1 MLGKFNELP
10 MGKRLTIMVVLAAS
24 VAGLLAVTMWSQQPD
39 MQVLFANL
47 TAEDAGAIV
56 EKLKETKVP
65 YEVGAGGASILVPSA
80 QVHDLRLQ
88 LAGQGLPHGGG
99 VGFEL
104 FDRTTVGM
112 SEFVQKLNYRRAL
125 QGELARTI
133 SQMPEVERAR
143 VHLAVP
149 ERRLFSAEQDKTRAS
164 VVLSLRRGGA
174 LSKTQVQGI
183 VHLVASS
190 VEGLQPQNVTIVDG
204 HGRLLS
210 EAADDGPTRLS
221 GSQHEYQRSLEKD
234 VESRIQT
241 MLEHIVGT
249 GKAVVRVSSVLDFR
263 QVELTEE
270 RFDPNGQVVRSEQRN
285 QEKSSGTS
293 GVAGGVPGVGSNV
306 PSGQQA
312 PPPSQSSSNSTQSKN
327 ETLNYEISRTVS
339 RIIEPTGTI
348 KKLSV
353 AVLVD
358 GTYEAAKPADSAKD
372 EAKEGAAEAK
382 RKYIPR
388 SDMEMK
394 QIEEIVKK
402 AMGYS
407 AERQDQ
413 VEVVNV
419 PFGFEAEDGPGA
431 TADAALP
438 TPTVWA
444 PYVRYGVAALLF
456 GLILIFVVRPLLGA
470 LTAGASAS
478 AGPMMAAESQL
489 AMPNGMTMPPA
500 LPMTVGQLEATIGG
514 LPRTQIV
521 DMARGNPQ
529 STALIVKQWLKAQ
542 GGAE

>member
-10 MGKRLTIMVVLAAS
+10 VGRRFTILLVLAAG
-24 VAGLLAVTMWSQQPD
+24 VAGLVAVGLWSQQPD

-47 TAEDAGAIV
+47 TQEDAGAIV
-56 EKLKETKVP
+56 EKLKESKVP
-65 YEVGAGGASILVPSA
+65 YEVGAGGGSIFVPSA

-99 VGFEL
+99 VGFEI

-133 SQMPEVERAR
+133 AQMPEVERAR

-149 ERRLFSAEQDKTRAS
+149 ERRLFSSEQDKPRAS
-164 VVLSLRRGGA
+164 VVLSLKRSGS
-174 LSKTQVQGI
+174 LSKAQVQGV

-190 VEGLQPQNVTIVDG
+190 VEGLQPQHVTVVDG
-204 HGRLLS
+204 HGRMLS
-210 EAADDGPTRLS
+210 EASDDGPTRLS
-221 GSQHEYQRSLEKD
+221 GSQLEYQRSIEKD
-234 VESRIQT
+234 IETRIQT
-241 MLEHIVGT
+241 MLERIVGAS
-249 GKAVVRVSSVLDFR
+249 KAVVRVSSVLDFR

-285 QEKSSGTS
+285 QEKANGTS
-293 GVAGGVPGVGSNV
+293 GQAGGVPGVGSNV
-306 PSGQQA
+306 PSGQVAQ
-312 PPPSQSSSNSTQSKN
+312 PVQSSSNSTQTKN

-358 GTYEAAKPADSAKD
+358 GTYEAAKTG
-372 EAKEGAAEAK
+372 EGTGEAK
-382 RKYIPR
+382 RKYAPR
-388 SDMEMK
+388 ADAEMK

-419 PFGFEAEDGPGA
+419 PFGGEETEEGPGA
-431 TADAALP
+431 IATAVLPSAA
-438 TPTVWA
+438 VWA
-444 PYVRYGVAALLF
+444 PYVRYGVAGVLF
-456 GLILIFVVRPLLGA
+456 LLILFFVVRPLLGV
-470 LTAGASAS
+470 LTAPQGA
-478 AGPMMAAESQL
+478 PMLAEGQL
-489 AMPNGMTMPPA
+489 AMPHGMQQA
-500 LPMTVGQLEATIGG
+500 LPMTVGQLESSLGG
-514 LPRTQIV
+514 APRTQIV

-529 STALIVKQWLKAQ
+529 STALIVKQWLKSP
-542 GGAE
+542 AE

>member
-1 MLGKFNELP
+1 MLGKFSELP
-10 MGKRLTIMVVLAAS
+10 IGKRLTIMVVLAGA

-39 MQVLFANL
+39 MAVLFANL
-47 TAEDAGAIV
+47 TQEDAGAIV

-65 YEVGAGGASILVPSA
+65 YEVGAGGSSILVPSP

-149 ERRLFSAEQDKTRAS
+149 ERRLFSSEQDKTRAS

-221 GSQHEYQRSLEKD
+221 GSQLEYQRSLEKD

-241 MLEHIVGT
+241 MLEHIVGA

-263 QVELTEE
+263 QVEMTEE

-285 QEKSSGTS
+285 QEKSSGSS
-293 GVAGGVPGVGSNV
+293 GMAGGVPGVGSNV
-306 PSGQQA
+306 PTSQQA
-312 PPPSQSSSNSTQSKN
+312 PSPSQNSSNNAQSKN

-339 RIIEPTGTI
+339 RIIEPIGTV

-358 GTYEAAKPADSAKD
+358 GTYEAAKPADDA
-372 EAKEGAAEAK
+372 AKEASAETK

-388 SDMEMK
+388 TDMEMK

-431 TADAALP
+431 TAEAALP
-438 TPTVWA
+438 TATVWA
-444 PYVRYGVAALLF
+444 PYVRYGVGALLF
-456 GLILIFVVRPLLGA
+456 GLILVFVVRPLLG
-470 LTAGASAS
+470 TITASAS
-478 AGPMMAAESQL
+478 ARGPVMAAESQL
-489 AMPNGMTMPPA
+489 AMPNGMTVQQA
-500 LPMTVGQLEATIGG
+500 LPMTVGQLEASIGG
-514 LPRTQIV
+514 VPRTQIV

-529 STALIVKQWLKAQ
+529 STALIVKQWLKGQ